1 MTEHLSM
8 DQVFIKKLTEIVLAN
23 LNNESFSVE
32 KLAREAG
39 MSRMS
44 VHRRIKSIKNQDIS
58 HFIREIRLL
67 RAKEMIHN
75 NEGTIA
81 EIAFK
86 VGFRSATYFNKC
98 FHEYFGFPPGE
109 TKRGEHPEIYRDQ
122 SDNQPEK
129 SDLHIDTASSKGPGP
144 IFMNL
149 RQKTIVFISIGVL
162 AGLLMIYLLYI
173 LLIQDSDNRNG
184 PGSKHTEKSIIV
196 LPFNNLTDDSEN
208 QYFADGIMEDILNQ
222 LFRIREMKV
231 VSRTTAE
238 YFRDSHMTSP
248 EIARKVSVNYVLE
261 GSVQRSEN
269 KVRIFVQMIDARN
282 DQHILSER
290 FEGDMTSIF
299 LLQNNIAK
307 KVADQLE
314 AVLSNEE
321 MRQIDRMPSTNP
333 EAYDYYLKARFLVNK
348 ANDEQRVDI
357 NREGLMSS
365 IQYFEK
371 AIAADTNFAEAYAGL
386 ADAWFNLSAW
396 GWYQPYSEGILKAK
410 EFSMKAL
417 EINPDCAEAHAVKGG
432 YLNWPEREWEEGR
445 KELLTSLQLNPN
457 YPTAHQWYAQLLM
470 ITGPIE
476 EARINM
482 DRVLELEPYFW
493 VIHNLNAWIYYFE
506 EKHDKALEACRIAR
520 ELKSDYI
527 LTNWLFFLNY
537 AKLGEG
543 EKAAMELQ
551 TIARISY
558 DDNRFADDIM
568 AAYRTSGVNGL
579 FAWLIDSNINNPV
592 SAIGMSGDPFFIAWW
607 YAILGDR
614 EKSLFWLKRN
624 MESKYRNYTFFNLIC
639 TNPDFDILRN
649 DPRFLKI
656 IDEIGLTPYNTRKA
670 R

>member
-8 DQVFIKKLTEIVLAN
+8 DDVFIKKLTEIVLAN
-23 LNNESFSVE
+23 LNNENFSVE

-44 VHRRIKSIKNQDIS
+44 VHRRVKSIKNQDIS
-58 HFIREIRLL
+58 YFIREIRLL
-67 RAKEMIHN
+67 LAKEMIHN

-109 TKRGEHPEIYRDQ
+109 ARRSGHPEISRDQ
-122 SDNQPEK
+122 PDNQPEK
-129 SDLHIDTASSKGPGP
+129 SDLHTDTDSSKGAGP
-144 IFMNL
+144 IFL
-149 RQKTIVFISIGVL
+149 KHRQKTIVFISIGVL

-173 LLIQDSDNRNG
+173 LLIQDRDNRIG

-196 LPFNNLTDDSEN
+196 LPFKNLTDDSEY

-222 LFRIREMKV
+222 LFRIREMRV
-231 VSRTTAE
+231 ISRTTAE

-248 EIARKVSVNYVLE
+248 EIARKLSVNYVLE

-321 MRQIDRMPSTNP
+321 IRQIDRMPSTNP

-396 GWYQPYSEGILKAK
+396 GWYQPYSEGLLKAK

-417 EINPDCAEAHAVKGG
+417 EINPDCAMAHAVKGG

-457 YPTAHQWYAQLLM
+457 YPTSHQWYAQLLM

-476 EARINM
+476 EARVNM

-506 EKHDKALEACRIAR
+506 EKHDLALDA
-520 ELKSDYI
+520 
-527 LTNWLFFLNY
+527 
-537 AKLGEG
+537 
-543 EKAAMELQ
+543 
-551 TIARISY
+551 
-558 DDNRFADDIM
+558 
-568 AAYRTSGVNGL
+568 
-579 FAWLIDSNINNPV
+579 
-592 SAIGMSGDPFFIAWW
+592 
-607 YAILGDR
+607 
-614 EKSLFWLKRN
+614 
-624 MESKYRNYTFFNLIC
+624 
-639 TNPDFDILRN
+639 
-649 DPRFLKI
+649 
-656 IDEIGLTPYNTRKA
+656 
-670 R
+670 